1 MKHYKIILL
10 LTLFIS
16 LTTKV
21 AFSQS
26 TSLVIDNQTP
36 GWLSSK
42 INYGDQLSVERL
54 KVTGYINGTD
64 YIFLSK
70 LIEHNLKALDLED
83 VNIVEGGDPID
94 SYTTSWGEVRNSYI
108 STNVFGQYFGNY
120 NYKNLQWLATP
131 KSAFLYLKD
140 FNTVYNDT
148 LIVNSANQEIGS
160 NTNPFYIYNR
170 NNKKKYVN
178 KYLVIGEG
186 VKKINFSHILYY
198 GGTYYHYVYTDGTI
212 ILPSTIEYIKGLVMS
227 GGTLIS
233 YIQNPEN
240 VICEQE
246 TTSSGTDNCKLMPS
260 VLWVPEGTKQSYMES
275 SIFNNAINIFEMA
288 PPENLELNSHNL
300 KLYIGESS
308 SLQVSMIPENAFY
321 SELGW
326 DTSDAT
332 VASVSESGEVTAI
345 NPGTANITVFS
356 VRNPE
361 IYTVCNVNVFEH
373 AIGVSMSSTETT
385 INVGETRTLS
395 ANTLPL
401 GTSDNEISWSS
412 SDPATASVDD
422 LGNVTAL
429 RTGTCIIKATSVD
442 GNYTAE
448 CTVTVVQPATNVTLN
463 KHETTIIVNNNE
475 ALTAAIIPD
484 NTTNK
489 EIIWTS
495 NNTEVA
501 DVNNNGIVMAK
512 KAGSAKIYATALSNP
527 EAKDSC
533 NVTVM
538 QPATGITLEETS
550 WTIGELGVT
559 KQLVARVLPEDASNK
574 SVLWTSSNNSV
585 CTVSSSGVVT
595 SSGYGNAIVIAT
607 TTDGGYV
614 ATCTVT
620 VYQPV
625 KITAT
630 NCSRAY
636 GEENPVF
643 QYTSEGGTL
652 NGTPEISCEATKTSP
667 VGTYPI
673 VISKGSVT
681 NLGDTY
687 VNGTLTI
694 TPAPLTISA
703 GNYTKRQ
710 GEENPQFT
718 ASYEGFKNDE
728 SNDVLTKQPTITTS
742 VTKETA
748 PGEYPV
754 VISGA
759 EAQNY
764 SISFING
771 VLKVLEADAIIIK
784 ADNKTISY
792 GDAIPE
798 LTYTVEGAELQ
809 GTPSITCDATSRS
822 SVGTYP
828 IIISKGSVANYN
840 DTYVN
845 GILTIEKAPL
855 TVSVGDYT
863 RYQGE
868 ENPIFNLTYDG
879 FRNGDGLSSLITI
892 PQASTEATKDSPEGA
907 YDIIISGGDA
917 VNYYFKYVNGTL
929 TILPTSSGIGSV
941 YENMNID
948 DVTIYAP
955 NGTRRSTLQRGI
967 NIIKMSDGTTRKVIV
982 K

>member
-1 MKHYKIILL
+1 M
-10 LTLFIS
+10 S
-16 LTTKV
+16 MTTNV
-21 AFSQS
+21 AMGQS

-54 KVTGYINGTD
+54 KVTGYINGED
-64 YIFLSK
+64 LLFIKKLKEDFNLKILDLSESSIVSGGTEYQTSDDNFSCSSLKGSRKLTK
-70 LIEHNLKALDLED
+70 LITPLSAKGTIYPVADSIICCGTETSYYNVKLTEHSTSTRTPTPNYKFIQFSENAQNLYFYPE
-83 VNIVEGGDPID
+83 N
-94 SYTTSWGEVRNSYI
+94 YYSYI
-108 STNVFGQYFGNY
+108 YKDGYTYYTGTLALPKTINY
-120 NYKNLQWLATP
+120 IEK
-131 KSAFLYLKD
+131 LYLD
-140 FNTVYNDT
+140 
-148 LIVNSANQEIGS
+148 G
-160 NTNPFYIYNR
+160 
-170 NNKKKYVN
+170 
-178 KYLVIGEG
+178 
-186 VKKINFSHILYY
+186 
-198 GGTYYHYVYTDGTI
+198 GTI
-212 ILPSTIEYIKGLVMS
+212 ISFVENPETITIVESDIKGGIL
-227 GGTLIS
+227 
-233 YIQNPEN
+233 Y
-240 VICEQE
+240 
-246 TTSSGTDNCKLMPS
+246 
-260 VLWVPEGTKQSYMES
+260 VPIGTKSLYEYS
-275 SIFNNAINIFEMA
+275 SFNKMTIIEMA
-288 PPENLELNSHNL
+288 PPTSISLGHNNL
-300 KLYIGESS
+300 KMYKGDSFLLDAVIEPEYSYYKGVKWNSSDENVVIVDQSGKMDAIGAGEAKVSVCSDKNQMVSDTCIVNVYEHTTGIMFLQSQKEINIGETCK
-308 SLQVSMIPENAFY
+308 L
-321 SELGW
+321 
-326 DTSDAT
+326 TS
-332 VASVSESGEVTAI
+332 
-345 NPGTANITVFS
+345 
-356 VRNPE
+356 
-361 IYTVCNVNVFEH
+361 
-373 AIGVSMSSTETT
+373 
-385 INVGETRTLS
+385 
-395 ANTLPL
+395 NTLPL

-412 SDPATASVDD
+412 SDPTTASVDD

-429 RTGTCIIKATSVD
+429 KTGICIIKATSVD

-448 CTVTVVQPATNVTLN
+448 CTVTIVQPATNVTLN
-463 KHETTIIVNNNE
+463 KHEISILVNNNE
-475 ALTAAIIPD
+475 VLTAAIIPD

-501 DVNNNGIVMAK
+501 DVNNDGIVTAK

-533 NVTVM
+533 NVSVL

-559 KQLVARVLPEDASNK
+559 KQLVARVMPEDASNK
-574 SVLWTSSNNSV
+574 SIVWISSNNSV

-625 KITAT
+625 TITAT

-643 QYTSEGGTL
+643 DYTSEGGTL

-673 VISKGSVT
+673 MISKGSVT

-728 SNDVLTKQPTITTS
+728 SNDVLTKQPTISTS

-771 VLKVLEADAIIIK
+771 ILKVLEANAIIIK

-809 GTPSITCDATSRS
+809 GTPSITCDATSQS

-845 GILTIEKAPL
+845 GTLTIEKAPL
-855 TVSVGDYT
+855 TVSVGDYVKH
-863 RYQGE
+863 QGE
-868 ENPIFNLTYDG
+868 DNPIFNLTYDG
-879 FRNGDGLSSLITI
+879 FRNEDGLSSLITI
-892 PQASTEATKDSPEGA
+892 PQATTDATKDSPDGT
-907 YDIIISGGDA
+907 YDIIISGGNA

-929 TILPTSSGIGSV
+929 TVLPTSSGINSV
-941 YENMNID
+941 YENMNLD

-955 NGTRRSTLQRGI
+955 NGTRRSALQRGI
-967 NIIKMSDGTTRKVIV
+967 NILKMSDGTTRKVIV